1 MKDGKKKQPDE
12 RASFRDHAGVTLL
25 SFIEVVASGL
35 MTNMFLLY
43 LTDYA
48 GLGMDGAAFGTILML
63 VSRIFDAVMGMCA
76 GVIMDRAAYGR
87 FGKYR
92 PYFFVSILGTSIGM
106 SLMFSIPGKLSE
118 APGLAMAWVI
128 LFYVI
133 YSTAFS
139 FASPMLLY
147 RTITLDPKERSRLM
161 IGPRMASLAVGILLS
176 MIMRII
182 TGVNRQIGNMHRSF
196 GLVAAAFLAGAGVIS
211 LIGLFLVREKHEI
224 KADKKEKVCFS
235 DIFSLVRENGA
246 LRVRM
251 LSNVFSGFV
260 WTLLFA
266 GAPYYIKW
274 NFCTDLATGVV
285 NSELLGTMTM
295 ILGAISILPMII
307 GTLVAGP
314 LMKLFGG
321 PKRFSL
327 FLRLLEGIPCG
338 LIFLFHL
345 LGISN
350 PVLFTSMVF
359 LVSAGMGLSYIP
371 AGVMSMETMDYQ
383 TYRFGTD
390 RSALCSACDK
400 FVAKTQQALSS
411 SIVAGLLLGIGYKV
425 DSVTDAFIGDVS
437 KIPQMMTG
445 MTVIMGLIPFVLS
458 LIAFLILTK
467 YPITEEIRQKM
478 RK

>member
-1 MKDGKKKQPDE
+1 M
-12 RASFRDHAGVTLL
+12 L

-48 GLGMDGAAFGTILML
+48 GLGIAGAAFGTVLML
-63 VSRIFDAVMGMCA
+63 VSRIFDAVMGMGA
-76 GVIMDRAAYGR
+76 GVVMDRAEYGR

-92 PYFFVSILGTSIGM
+92 PFFFFSVIGTAVGM
-106 SLMFSIPGKLSE
+106 SLMFCIPGGFSE
-118 APGLAMAWVI
+118 APGLAMIWVI

-133 YSTAFS
+133 YSAAFS

-147 RTITLDPKERSRLM
+147 RTISLDPKERRKLM
-161 IGPRMASLAVGILLS
+161 IGPRMASLGVGIILS

-182 TGVNRQIGNMHRSF
+182 TAVNRQVGNMHRSF
-196 GLVAAAFLAGAGVIS
+196 GIVAACFLIGAGILSVIG
-211 LIGLFLVREKHEI
+211 IVLVREKHQI
-224 KADKKEKVCFS
+224 KADKKEKVRFS
-235 DIFSLVRENGA
+235 DIFSLIRQNDA

-266 GAPYYIKW
+266 GATYYMKW

-285 NSELLGTMTM
+285 DSELLGTLTM
-295 ILGAISILPMII
+295 FMGMITILPMII
-307 GTLVAGP
+307 GTFIAGP
-314 LMKLFGG
+314 LMKFFGG

-327 FLRLLEGIPCG
+327 FLRLMEGIPCG
-338 LIFLFHL
+338 LIFLFHVL
-345 LGISN
+345 EISN

-359 LVSAGMGLSYIP
+359 IVSAGMGLSYIP

-383 TYRFGTD
+383 TFRFGTD

-411 SIVAGLLLGIGYKV
+411 SIVAGLLLAIGYKV
-425 DSVTDAFIGDVS
+425 DSVTDAFIGDMS

-445 MTVIMGLIPFVLS
+445 MTVIMGLIPCVLS